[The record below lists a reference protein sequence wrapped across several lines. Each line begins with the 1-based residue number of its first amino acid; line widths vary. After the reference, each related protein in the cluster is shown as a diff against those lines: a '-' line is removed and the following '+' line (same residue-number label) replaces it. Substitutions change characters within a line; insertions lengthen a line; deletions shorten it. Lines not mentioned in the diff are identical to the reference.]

1 MWISQASVVSNQ
13 KDTLYDND
21 SLVQSNINLNTTGA
35 LTDNITLASEDNDTA
50 RILLSYGNSAM
61 TTHPA
66 KQETMEVS
74 R

>member
-1 MWISQASVVSNQ
+1 M
-13 KDTLYDND
+13 
-21 SLVQSNINLNTTGA
+21 NLNTTGA

-50 RILLSYGNSAM
+50 RILLAAETVRM

-66 KQETMEVS
+66 KQETMEVL